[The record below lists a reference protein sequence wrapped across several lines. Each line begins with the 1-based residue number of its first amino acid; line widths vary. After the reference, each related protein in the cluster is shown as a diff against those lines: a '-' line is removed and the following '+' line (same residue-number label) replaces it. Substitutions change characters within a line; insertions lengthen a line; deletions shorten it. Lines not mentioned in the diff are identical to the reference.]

1 MALRQNRSNIAL
13 GVILLMIGLLALAIL
28 LRLQRGLLGLILTGI
43 LIILGIYWFK
53 EIKKVFEGAKAS
65 KEYPLEVSEYDDV
78 ISLTAQVPGPE
89 NEVSFE
95 ILGNKILLRGGMGF
109 RRAVKLPY
117 KVKVLSSSYINGIL
131 HLRLI
136 KADLI
141 EEKRRRNY

>member
-1 MALRQNRSNIAL
+1 M
-13 GVILLMIGLLALAIL
+13 
-28 LRLQRGLLGLILTGI
+28 
-43 LIILGIYWFK
+43 
-53 EIKKVFEGAKAS
+53 
-65 KEYPLEVSEYDDV
+65 

-89 NEVSFE
+89 SEVSFE

-117 KVKVLSSSYINGIL
+117 KVRVLSSSYINGIL

-141 EEKRRRNY
+141 EEKKRGNY

>member
-1 MALRQNRSNIAL
+1 
-13 GVILLMIGLLALAIL
+13 MIGLLALAIL
-28 LRLQRGLLGLILTGI
+28 LRFQRGLLGLILTGI

-53 EIKKVFEGAKAS
+53 EIKKAFEGAKAPR
-65 KEYPLEVSEYDDV
+65 EYPLEISEYDDV

-89 NEVSFE
+89 SEVSFE

-109 RRAVKLPY
+109 KKAVKLPY

-141 EEKRRRNY
+141 EERERGSY

>member
-1 MALRQNRSNIAL
+1 
-13 GVILLMIGLLALAIL
+13 MIGLLALAIL

-53 EIKKVFEGAKAS
+53 EIKKVFES
-65 KEYPLEVSEYDDV
+65 VRTPKEYPLEVSEYDDV

-89 NEVSFE
+89 SEVSFE

-109 RRAVKLPY
+109 RKAVKLPY

-131 HLRLI
+131 HLKLI

-141 EEKRRRNY
+141 EKRRDY